1 MSAGGVGHAHPSKPR
16 QRSGIP
22 TGMSDQQPTRII
34 VLGGGFAGIYA
45 VMELER
51 LLGRDPRI
59 EITLVN
65 KDNFFVFT
73 PMLHE
78 VAASD
83 LDLTHIVNPIRKL
96 LRRAAFFQGD
106 VLEIDLEH
114 KAVVVTHGVES
125 GHPHRLPYDHLVL
138 AMGSV
143 TNFFGTPGLAERAF
157 TMRTLG
163 DAIALRNRIIDSLEE
178 GDFECCPNVRARMM
192 TFVVAGGGFAGV
204 ETVAAL
210 HDFMLEA
217 LPHYPHL
224 QPSDVRV
231 VLVHPGKVVL
241 PELSEKLG
249 RYAQEKLAARGI
261 ELHLET
267 KVKAFTAEGV
277 ELSDGALIPS
287 ANLVWTAGSAP
298 NPLLDGLACKKERGR
313 IVVDEFLQVPGHPG
327 VWSLGDCA
335 AVPDTIAGGVCP
347 PTAQHASRQG
357 TVLARN
363 IAAEIRGGRKRP
375 FAFKT
380 LGQLAAI
387 GRRTGVA
394 NILGLNFSGF
404 IAWWMWRTIYL
415 MKLPRFERKVRVA
428 LDWTLDLL
436 FTKDLVH
443 CPTAR
448 AMATTALAEAAA
460 TPPPLR
466 AAS

>member
-1 MSAGGVGHAHPSKPR
+1 MSADR
-16 QRSGIP
+16 
-22 TGMSDQQPTRII
+22 PTRIV
-34 VLGGGFAGIYA
+34 VLGGGFAGVYA

-51 LLGRDPRI
+51 LLGRDADV

-96 LRRAAFFQGD
+96 LRRAAFFHGD
-106 VLEIDLEH
+106 VLDIDLAE
-114 KAVVVTHGVES
+114 KAVVVTHGVEGS
-125 GHPHRLPYDHLVL
+125 HPHRLEYDHLVL
-138 AMGSV
+138 AMGAV

-157 TMRTLG
+157 TMKTLG

-178 GDFECCPNVRARMM
+178 GDFECCPNVRRRMM

-204 ETVAAL
+204 ETVAAIY
-210 HDFMLEA
+210 DFMHDA
-217 LPHYPHL
+217 LAHYPHL
-224 QPSDVRV
+224 EASDVRV
-231 VLVHPGKVVL
+231 ALVHPGAVIL

-249 RYAQEKLAARGI
+249 RYAQKKLAARGI
-261 ELHLET
+261 ELHLEK
-267 KVKAFTAEGV
+267 KVRSFTDEGV
-277 ELSDGALIPS
+277 LLSDGTLIET

-298 NPLLDGLACKKERGR
+298 NPLIEQLGCEKERGR
-313 IVVDEFLQVPGHPG
+313 ILVDEFLQVPGWPG

-335 AVPDTIAGGVCP
+335 CVPDKASGGFHP

-357 TVLARN
+357 KVLAHN
-363 IAAEIRGGRKRP
+363 VAAELRGGRKRP
-375 FAFKT
+375 FAFRMI
-380 LGQLAAI
+380 GQLAAI

-394 NILGLNFSGF
+394 NILGVNFSGF
-404 IAWWMWRTIYL
+404 VAWWMWRTIYL
-415 MKLPRFERKVRVA
+415 TKLPRFERKVRVA

-448 AMATTALAEAAA
+448 ATSVAVVAQSVA
-460 TPPPLR
+460 PLPIR

>member
-1 MSAGGVGHAHPSKPR
+1 MSTQA
-16 QRSGIP
+16 
-22 TGMSDQQPTRII
+22 TTRIV
-34 VLGGGFAGIYA
+34 VLGGGFGGTYA

-51 LLGRDPRI
+51 QLGRDKQV

-96 LRRAAFFQGD
+96 LRRAAFFHGD

-114 KAVVVTHGVES
+114 KAVVVAHGVDGS
-125 GHPHRLPYDHLVL
+125 HAHRLEYDHLVL
-138 AMGSV
+138 ALGAV
-143 TNFFGTPGLAERAF
+143 TNFFGTPGLADRAF
-157 TMRTLG
+157 TMKTLG

-178 GDFECCPNVRARMM
+178 GDFECCPNVRRRML

-204 ETVAAL
+204 ETVAAV
-210 HDFMLEA
+210 HDFMHDA

-231 VLVHPGKVVL
+231 VLVHPGAVIL

-249 RYAQEKLAARGI
+249 RYAQKKLAARGI

-267 KVKAFTAEGV
+267 KVKGFSAEGV
-277 ELSDGALIPS
+277 ELSDGTLIPTS
-287 ANLVWTAGSAP
+287 NLVWTAGTAP
-298 NPLLDGLACKKERGR
+298 NPLLKQLDCNKERGR
-313 IVVDEFLQVPGHPG
+313 VVVDEFLQVPGWPG

-335 AVPDTIAGGVCP
+335 CVPDKATGGVYP
-347 PTAQHASRQG
+347 PTAQHASREG
-357 TVLARN
+357 KVVARN
-363 IAAEIRGGRKRP
+363 IAAEIRGGRKRA

-394 NILGLNFSGF
+394 NIMGINFSGF
-404 IAWWMWRTIYL
+404 LAWWMWRTIYL
-415 MKLPRFERKVRVA
+415 MKLPRMERKVRVA

-436 FTKDLVH
+436 FTKDLVQ
-443 CPTAR
+443 CPTTR
-448 AMATTALAEAAA
+448 GMPIVLPHEVA
-460 TPPPLR
+460 TPVPVVR
-466 AAS
+466 AVS

>member
-1 MSAGGVGHAHPSKPR
+1 MTTS
-16 QRSGIP
+16 
-22 TGMSDQQPTRII
+22 QPTRIL

-51 LLGRDPRI
+51 LLGRDPQV

-73 PMLHE
+73 PLLHE

-96 LRRAAFFQGD
+96 VRRAAFFHGD
-106 VLEIDLEH
+106 VLEIDLPNR
-114 KAVVVTHGVES
+114 AVVVSHGLETD
-125 GHPHRLPYDHLVL
+125 HPHRLEFDHLVL
-138 AMGSV
+138 ALGGV
-143 TNFFGTPGLAERAF
+143 TNFFATPGVAERGF

-178 GDFECCPNVRARMM
+178 ADFECCPNVRQRVM

-204 ETVAAL
+204 ETVAAV
-210 HDFMLEA
+210 HDFLHAA

-224 QPSDVRV
+224 TASDIRV
-231 VLVHPGKVVL
+231 VLVHPGAVVL
-241 PELSEKLG
+241 PELSETLG
-249 RYAQEKLAARGI
+249 RYAQKKLAARGI
-261 ELHLET
+261 ELRLET
-267 KVKAFTAEGV
+267 KVKRFTAEAV
-277 ELSDGALIPS
+277 ELSDGTLIPS

-298 NPLLDGLACKKERGR
+298 NPLLEPLACKKDRGR
-313 IVVDEFLQVPGHPG
+313 IVVDEFLQVPEWPG

-335 AVPDTIAGGVCP
+335 CVPDRVSGGTCP
-347 PTAQHASRQG
+347 PTAQHASRLG
-357 TVLARN
+357 KVVARN
-363 IAAEIRGGRKRP
+363 IAAEIRGDRKQ
-375 FAFKT
+375 AFSFRT

-394 NILGLNFSGF
+394 NVLGLNFSGF

-428 LDWTLDLL
+428 FDWTLDLL
-436 FTKDLVH
+436 FTKDLVQ
-443 CPTAR
+443 CPTGRGLPLAIER
-448 AMATTALAEAAA
+448 DATAA
-460 TPPPLR
+460 PPVR

>member
-1 MSAGGVGHAHPSKPR
+1 M
-16 QRSGIP
+16 
-22 TGMSDQQPTRII
+22 TQPTRIV
-34 VLGGGFAGIYA
+34 VLGGGFGGIYA

-51 LLGRDPRI
+51 RLGRDRQV

-65 KDNFFVFT
+65 KDNYFVFT

-96 LRRAAFFQGD
+96 LRRAAFFHGE
-106 VLEIDLEH
+106 VLQIDLQQR
-114 KAVVVTHGVES
+114 AVVVTHGVEGS
-125 GHPHRLPYDHLVL
+125 HPHRLEYDHLVL
-138 AMGSV
+138 GLGAV

-157 TMRTLG
+157 TMKTLG

-178 GDFECCPNVRARMM
+178 GDFECCPNVRRRML

-204 ETVAAL
+204 ETVAAV

-224 QPSDVRV
+224 TPEDVRV
-231 VLVHPGKVVL
+231 VLVHPGKVIL

-249 RYAQEKLAARGI
+249 RYAQKKMVGRGI
-261 ELHLET
+261 EIRLET
-267 KVKAFTAEGV
+267 KVRGFSADGV
-277 ELSDGALIPS
+277 ELSDGTLIPT
-287 ANLVWTAGSAP
+287 ANLVWTAGTAP
-298 NPLLDGLACKKERGR
+298 NPLLAGLACDKERGR
-313 IVVDEFLQVPGHPG
+313 LVVDEYLQVKGWPG

-335 AVPDTIAGGVCP
+335 CVPDPDGGTYP

-357 TVLARN
+357 KVLARN
-363 IAAEIRGGRKRP
+363 IAAGIRGGRKQP
-375 FAFKT
+375 FVFKT
-380 LGQLAAI
+380 LGQLASI

-394 NILGLNFSGF
+394 NILGVNYSGF
-404 IAWWMWRTIYL
+404 VAWWMWRTIYL
-415 MKLPRFERKVRVA
+415 MKLPRFERKLRVA

-436 FTKDLVH
+436 FTKDLVQ
-443 CPTAR
+443 CPTSR
-448 AMATTALAEAAA
+448 GLAQAVQREAIA
-460 TPPPLR
+460 PLPSVR

>member
-1 MSAGGVGHAHPSKPR
+1 MTHAR
-16 QRSGIP
+16 
-22 TGMSDQQPTRII
+22 PTRIV
-34 VLGGGFAGIYA
+34 VLGGGFAGVYA
-45 VMELER
+45 VAQLER
-51 LLGRDPRI
+51 LLGRNQQV

-96 LRRAAFFQGD
+96 LRRAHFFHGD
-106 VLEIDLEH
+106 ILEIDLPNR
-114 KAVVVTHGVES
+114 AVVVTHGVEGS
-125 GHPHRLPYDHLVL
+125 HPHRLEYDHLVL
-138 AMGSV
+138 ALGAV

-157 TMRTLG
+157 TMKTLG

-178 GDFECCPNVRARMM
+178 GDFECCPNIRQRMM

-204 ETVAAL
+204 ETVAAV
-210 HDFMLEA
+210 HDFMLAA

-224 QPSDVRV
+224 SEDDVRV
-231 VLVHPGKVVL
+231 VLVHPGKVIL

-249 RYAQEKLAARGI
+249 RYAQKKLAARGI
-261 ELHLET
+261 DIRLET
-267 KVKAFTAEGV
+267 KVKDFSAEGV
-277 ELSDGALIPS
+277 TLSDGTTIPT

-298 NPLLDGLACKKERGR
+298 NPLIEQLACGKERGR
-313 IVVDEFLQVPGHPG
+313 IAVDEFLQVPGWPG

-335 AVPDTIAGGVCP
+335 CIPDKATGGSYP
-347 PTAQHASRQG
+347 PTAQHATRQG
-357 TVLARN
+357 KVVAHN
-363 IAAEIRGGRKRP
+363 IAAAIRGGRRKA

-394 NILGLNFSGF
+394 NILGMNFSGF
-404 IAWWMWRTIYL
+404 VAWWLWRTIYL

-436 FTKDLVH
+436 FTKDLVQ
-443 CPTAR
+443 CPTTR
-448 AMATTALAEAAA
+448 GLAAA
-460 TPPPLR
+460 VEDDAVAPAPGLR
-466 AAS
+466 AVS